1 MKSEWTYLIGFV
13 VISAALTAYFWRH
26 TPAWSAWTEG
36 METGVLSSSSSP
48 SSSSV
53 AVGGGLS
60 AGMGEGSSAYKARV
74 QSAVIRM
81 RDKLL
86 LEKYRSNY
94 EETVVQLDELFDQ
107 LILQEALGMNLATPN
122 TARIAAM
129 AQLHQAKL
137 ALNSA
142 LKYIDG

>member
-1 MKSEWTYLIGFV
+1 
-13 VISAALTAYFWRH
+13 
-26 TPAWSAWTEG
+26 
-36 METGVLSSSSSP
+36 
-48 SSSSV
+48 
-53 AVGGGLS
+53 
-60 AGMGEGSSAYKARV
+60 MGEGSSAYKARV